1 MMFCRSAG
9 GSVAPSGA
17 SAVCLRRKI
26 PIQIVFTAA
35 PGSTSQTITKEISG
49 ETTFLLRS
57 ISATSS
63 AATAL
68 LIQIQLPDG
77 RFLLSNLADVLTFA
91 GYGSWRWLL
100 SEELECPPG
109 TKITVTLVDQ
119 NTVVAQPI
127 MLLFEGADR
136 SYCAARGP
144 VGNGWHPI
152 CHATGARP
160 IKTSWRRA
168 GWPARGRK
176 RHRDTWMNS
185 SRIFLRSSL
194 NR

>member
-1 MMFCRSAG
+1 MDVQMLRQADDVLSKCGRP
-9 GSVAPSGA
+9 VAPSGA

-119 NTVVAQPI
+119 NTLVAQPI

-136 SYCAARGP
+136 YLLRS
-144 VGNGWHPI
+144 
-152 CHATGARP
+152 ARP
-160 IKTSWRRA
+160 GGQRLASDLPRYRRTSEPKHYGAVLDGRRGA
-168 GWPARGRK
+168 GNAVGIRG
-176 RHRDTWMNS
+176 
-185 SRIFLRSSL
+185 
-194 NR
+194 